1 MPAAEPSTAFEI
13 REEALEPVVGEL
25 TRQQVAAHP
34 ETGATV
40 SFEGWVRN
48 SHKGRGVTRLSYS
61 AYERLA
67 DTEGHAILSE
77 AVERYELTFARAI
90 HRIGDLSVGE
100 MSIWIVAGA
109 AHRGTAFEACRY
121 LIEEM
126 KQRLPVWKHE
136 FYDDGSAEWVHA
148 GS

>member
-1 MPAAEPSTAFEI
+1 MPGPETDIQFEI
-13 REEALEPVVGEL
+13 RTEALEPVVAEI
-25 TRQQVAAHP
+25 TRQAVAAHP
-34 ETGATV
+34 DTGATV

-48 SHKGRGVTRLSYS
+48 SHRGRGVTRLSYS

-67 DTEGHAILSE
+67 DTEGHAILGE
-77 AVERYELTFARAI
+77 AVETYGLTFTRAI
-90 HRIGDLSVGE
+90 HRTGDLSVGE
-100 MSIWIVAGA
+100 MSIWILAGA

-136 FYDDGSAEWVHA
+136 FYDDGSDEWVHA
-148 GS
+148 GA